1 MTKNKKMAIAF
12 TVLGTMLTVCAVAF
26 FVRGNILMGAC
37 DTLLALT
44 DFGWAYL
51 YTKEG

>member
-1 MTKNKKMAIAF
+1 MTRNKKMAILF
-12 TVLGTMLTVCAVAF
+12 TTLGTILTVCAVAF
-26 FVRGNILMGAC
+26 FVRGNIFMGAY